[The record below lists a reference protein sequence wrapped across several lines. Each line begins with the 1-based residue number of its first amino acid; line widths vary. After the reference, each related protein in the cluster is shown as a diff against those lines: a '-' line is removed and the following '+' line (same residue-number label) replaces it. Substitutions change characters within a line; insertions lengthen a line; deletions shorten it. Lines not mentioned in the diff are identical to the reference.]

1 MQTSNAVSMAG
12 DSASPFDPR
21 NFRQVYNNGTQYVGI
36 ETSDMSQY
44 PLASGVTSSPQP
56 VLTNYWNGS
65 VTFTADFFGTMAFT
79 PNTFQAEL
87 LQGTVRTHDSFTRWS
102 DIETSEGVYN
112 PTNLG
117 YLDYLVNTAAAQGKK
132 VMYTVYKTP
141 AWAAV
146 GGDVNA
152 PPANMTKL
160 ANWLT
165 FLYNRYGTKIAYYE
179 GWNEP
184 NISGSFVGNMA
195 ALVSYQQTIYNTLK
209 GLNSN
214 LKIITPSFGMKSS
227 LTADTLNLAAFL
239 SAGGAAYGDWI
250 GFHPYRSYTAKI
262 DTLNTRAVR
271 LEFDRTLLPLVR
283 AQLDAAGVLKPINSN
298 ECGSSTPSE
307 KTLLEMFI
315 YSAAYANMALAYSWD
330 AIGYEDMRLSRLGV
344 DVWNS
349 VVNRLL
355 GKTLIA
361 INNFSN
367 GDFAAVFSDGTSISV
382 TY

>member
-1 MQTSNAVSMAG
+1 MQTSNAVLMAG
-12 DSASPFDPR
+12 DGASPFDAR
-21 NFRQVYNNGTQYVGI
+21 NFRQVYHNGSQYVGI
-36 ETSDMSQY
+36 ETSDMAQF
-44 PLASGVTSSPQP
+44 PLAAGVTASPKP
-56 VLTNYWNGS
+56 ILTNYWNGS
-65 VTFTADFFGTMAFT
+65 FTFTADFFGTMAFT
-79 PNTFQAEL
+79 PNTFQPSL
-87 LQGTVRTHDSFTRWS
+87 VQGTVRTHDSFTRWS
-102 DIETSEGVYN
+102 DIEVSEGVYS

-184 NISGSFVGNMA
+184 NISGSFIGNIA
-195 ALVSYQQTIYNTLK
+195 SLISHQQTIYNTLK
-209 GLNSN
+209 GLNSS

-227 LTADTLNLAAFL
+227 LTADTLSLAAYL
-239 SAGGAAYGDWI
+239 SGGGAAYGDWI
-250 GFHPYRSYTAKI
+250 GFHPYRSYTGKI
-262 DTLNTRAVR
+262 DALNTKAVR
-271 LEFDRTLLPLVR
+271 LDFDRTILPLVR
-283 AQLDAAGVLKPINSN
+283 AQLDAASVSKPICVN
-298 ECGSSTPSE
+298 ECGSSTPST
-307 KTLLEMFI
+307 KTLLELFI
-315 YSAAYANMALAYSWD
+315 YCAAYSNMALAYSWD
-330 AIGYEDMRLSRLGV
+330 AIGYDDMRLSKLGV
-344 DVWNS
+344 GVWNG
-349 VVNRLL
+349 VVNQLL
-355 GKTLIA
+355 GKTLVA

-367 GDFAAVFSDGTSISV
+367 GDFAAVFSDGTSIQI